1 MIGDEDSKSFY
12 DDILYFN
19 DKLYLDLVIDANLES
34 KDIVDKNIL
43 DFGSGPG
50 EVSAI
55 LAKKGA
61 RSVLALDIGKKNI
74 LYGSKTYSDLNN
86 LRFERRDLNIYV
98 PDEDTFDLIWSDTVA
113 ELLHRPL
120 DEIANEFFRS
130 LRQGGILYLSLT
142 EKTLFTS
149 LLYATLRVLNKTVSR
164 FLIQMLKFIAAMRIK
179 ISRDNFDKKNF
190 EEKSKYFFIPF
201 IRLISREQ
209 AVQILEEAGFKIEY
223 IRDRIRSDPNS
234 PLHFEIRAKKC

>member
-113 ELLHRPL
+113 ELLQRPL

>member
-1 MIGDEDSKSFY
+1 VIGDEDSKSFY

-113 ELLHRPL
+113 ELLQRPL

-130 LRQGGILYLSLT
+130 LRQGGIL
-142 EKTLFTS
+142 
-149 LLYATLRVLNKTVSR
+149 
-164 FLIQMLKFIAAMRIK
+164 
-179 ISRDNFDKKNF
+179 
-190 EEKSKYFFIPF
+190 
-201 IRLISREQ
+201 
-209 AVQILEEAGFKIEY
+209 
-223 IRDRIRSDPNS
+223 
-234 PLHFEIRAKKC
+234 

>member
-113 ELLHRPL
+113 ELLQRPL

-149 LLYATLRVLNKTVSR
+149 LLYATLGVLNKTVSR